1 MDTRTTR
8 RGLMAVV
15 MGLAVGISGFAQG
28 PDQMPKPDGEPQDAT
43 LFAPESKAEEYTIN
57 GPDGRPRTLKRMRI
71 VAPSGYRSHTL
82 RGTFKM
88 QWMYIVQRGRMVT
101 FWGARI
107 LSLEPDSPVWQL
119 GVRPGDVLTRLD
131 GIPLWRGMRRGRDGE
146 WDIPEMERHYGATEV
161 RYIRQ
166 GQHIVRVGQM
176 ILDGGYWDD
185 GSGLEPLAP

>member
-1 MDTRTTR
+1 MKTRMTR
-8 RGLMAVV
+8 RASFAAVL
-15 MGLAVGISGFAQG
+15 GLAVGVTGFAQDPAG
-28 PDQMPKPDGEPQDAT
+28 MPKPEGEPMDAT
-43 LFAPESKAEEYTIN
+43 QFAPESSTEEYTIN
-57 GPDGRPRTLKRMRI
+57 GPDGRPRTLRRQRMI
-71 VAPSGYRSHTL
+71 VASGYRSHTL
-82 RGTFKM
+82 RGTFRM

-107 LSLEPDSPVWQL
+107 ISLEADSPVWQL

-131 GIPLWRGMRRGRDGE
+131 GVPLWRGMRRGRDGE

-176 ILDGGYWDD
+176 VLDGGHWDD

>member
-1 MDTRTTR
+1 MNTRMTR
-8 RGLMAVV
+8 RV
-15 MGLAVGISGFAQG
+15 MFLATVCLAASVSGWAQDS
-28 PDQMPKPDGEPQDAT
+28 DQMPRPDGEPLDAT
-43 LFAPESKAEEYTIN
+43 QFAPDSGTEEYTIN
-57 GPDGRPRTLKRMRI
+57 GPDGKPRTLKRMRI
-71 VAPSGYRSHTL
+71 IAPKGYRSHTL

-107 LSLEPDSPVWQL
+107 ISLEPDSPVWQL
-119 GVRPGDVLTRLD
+119 GVRPGDVITRLD
-131 GIPLWRGMRRGRDGE
+131 GVPVWRGMRRGRDGD

-166 GQHIVRVGQM
+166 GQHIVRVGQI
-176 ILDGGYWDD
+176 ILDGGHWDD

>member
-1 MDTRTTR
+1 MNTRLAQR
-8 RGLMAVV
+8 AAFAV
-15 MGLAVGISGFAQG
+15 MLGIAVNVAGFAQG
-28 PDQMPKPDGEPQDAT
+28 PDAMPKPEGEPVDAT
-43 LFAPESKAEEYTIN
+43 QNAPDSATEEYTIN
-57 GPDGRPRTLKRMRI
+57 GPDGRPRTLRRSRI
-71 VAPSGYRSHTL
+71 IAPAGYRSHTL
-82 RGTFKM
+82 RGSFKM

-107 LSLEPDSPVWQL
+107 VSLETDSPVWQL

-131 GIPLWRGMRRGRDGE
+131 GVPLWRGMRRGRDGE

-176 ILDGGYWDD
+176 ILDGGHWDD
-185 GSGLEPLAP
+185 GSGHEPLAP

>member
-1 MDTRTTR
+1 MKTRISR
-8 RGLMAVV
+8 RAALSASL
-15 MGLAVGISGFAQG
+15 GLAFGSAVFAQG
-28 PDQMPKPDGEPQDAT
+28 PDGMPKPEGEPLDAT
-43 LFAPESKAEEYTIN
+43 QFSPESTSEEYTIN
-57 GPDGRPRTLKRMRI
+57 GPDGRPRTLRRSRI
-71 VAPSGYRSHTL
+71 IAPSGYRSHTL
-82 RGTFKM
+82 RGNFRM

-107 LSLEPDSPVWQL
+107 ISLEADSPVWQL

-176 ILDGGYWDD
+176 ILDGGHWDD
-185 GSGLEPLAP
+185 GSGHEPLAP